1 MRYPAPATAML
12 AALSLFGCAR
22 TDSQQ
27 VRRYRLDVPF
37 EQVQWPQGGQ
47 GGRRISS
54 AHYDLYTNTSS
65 RILARSLPGFLEASR
80 REYLHLTGLAG
91 GEETKRHPVYVLAG
105 WKQWASLTRRSVPP
119 RMASRILTMQAGGYF
134 HPAVAGG
141 ACVFWNIG
149 GSGTYSLAAHEGLH
163 QFLHARLAQPI
174 PKWLEEGLCTLTEG
188 VDMSDREVRFSPTK
202 NPARRKALRDIL
214 ARGRWIP
221 LKELLVMDAG
231 DALDPDPDR
240 PLGFYGQ
247 LWSLALFLRSEPE
260 TREALEQIL
269 ADACAGRLHAKLGLL
284 SADLKR
290 IAQSPKTYNRF
301 AGPRVFQAYIAADG
315 SVFED
320 RWKRFARDLAWG
332 KNLQ

>member
-1 MRYPAPATAML
+1 L
-12 AALSLFGCAR
+12 ALAGCAR
-22 TDSQQ
+22 NDAPA
-27 VRRYRLDVPF
+27 VRRYRLDVPS
-37 EQVQWPQGGQ
+37 EQVQWPQGGP
-47 GGRRISS
+47 GGLRISS
-54 AHYDLYTNTSS
+54 AHYHLYTNTSS
-65 RILARSLPGFLEASR
+65 RILARSLPGFLEAAR
-80 REYLHLTGLAG
+80 REYLHLTGLDG
-91 GEETKRHPVYVLAG
+91 QDSRQRHPVYVLAS
-105 WKQWASLTRRSVPP
+105 WKQWASLTRQNMPP

-188 VDMSDREVRFSPTK
+188 VDMSDREVRFSPAK
-202 NPARRKALRDIL
+202 NPARRKALRNL
-214 ARGRWIP
+214 LTRGQWIP
-221 LKELLVMDAG
+221 LEQLLTMDAG

-247 LWSLALFLRSEPE
+247 LWSLALFLRSDPQ
-260 TREALEQIL
+260 TRRALEQIL
-269 ADACAGRLHAKLGLL
+269 ADAQAGRLHAKLDVS

-301 AGPRVFQAYIAADG
+301 AGPRVFQAYIAVDG
-315 SVFED
+315 PGFQD
-320 RWKRFARDLAWG
+320 RWKRFARELAWG
-332 KNLQ
+332 KGPQ